1 MVCNPSGGRVTAGE
15 VHAQTSTVL
24 KLRHSLGQAGRTHQG
39 GVLMLW
45 TVFMLFMA
53 VWMLGMV
60 LEFGAR
66 AIQIVLVVSLM
77 ALLLRLIFRRTSFS

>member
-1 MVCNPSGGRVTAGE
+1 LAKPDERI
-15 VHAQTSTVL
+15 
-24 KLRHSLGQAGRTHQG
+24 QG

>member
-1 MVCNPSGGRVTAGE
+1 
-15 VHAQTSTVL
+15 
-24 KLRHSLGQAGRTHQG
+24 
-39 GVLMLW
+39 MLW